1 MEAELLASLGTSAGG
16 GLLGALL
23 AYLGIKQRMDSLEK
37 TLSEMVTSRECTAR
51 SGGIVQ
57 RLENSLDR
65 FSRIDAN
72 IEIIR
77 QMLMS
82 SAHNRSDRKDG
93 GD

>member
-1 MEAELLASLGTSAGG
+1 MEADLLASLGTSAGG

-23 AYLGIKQRMDSLEK
+23 AYFGIKQRMDSLEK
-37 TLSEMVTSRECTAR
+37 TLTEMVTNRECNAR
-51 SGGIVQ
+51 HGGLSQ
-57 RLENSLDR
+57 RIDNGLDR

-82 SAHNRSDRKDG
+82 SAHGRSESKG
-93 GD
+93 HIE